1 MWMVVIYWG
10 LESVDVQVMRF
21 LKQED
26 MLKIYI
32 YIYLA
37 CEMVVGKAETKIMGS
52 FTPPRKV
59 CATQHN
65 DGHSLHWEPIV
76 TRDL

>member
-32 YIYLA
+32 YIY
-37 CEMVVGKAETKIMGS
+37 IS
-52 FTPPRKV
+52 
-59 CATQHN
+59 
-65 DGHSLHWEPIV
+65 SL
-76 TRDL
+76 